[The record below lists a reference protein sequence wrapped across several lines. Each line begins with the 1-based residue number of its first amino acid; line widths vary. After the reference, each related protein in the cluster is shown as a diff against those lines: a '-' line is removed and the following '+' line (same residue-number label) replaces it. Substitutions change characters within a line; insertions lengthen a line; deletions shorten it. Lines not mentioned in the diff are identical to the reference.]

1 MSESAQ
7 GDRVFDN
14 VVSLIGLILLVSSV
28 NTHLS
33 VQSSLSR
40 LALEA
45 VVRALHFGRSAAV
58 HGAVSRERPLSFN
71 SLSTVLHQVS
81 LGRPLLFFYQRR
93 ARHKDSGVLLQTCP
107 NHFHL

>member
-28 NTHLS
+28 NIHSS

-45 VVRALHFGRSAAV
+45 VARALHFGRSAAV

-71 SLSTVLHQVS
+71 SHSTVLLQVS
-81 LGRPLLFFYQRR
+81 LDRPLL
-93 ARHKDSGVLLQTCP
+93 L
-107 NHFHL
+107 